1 MKSFIQKLAK
11 IHPVPPESSPKDP
24 SPLSP
29 QPNSSN
35 SGQRSP
41 SPQLVKKLSLQTQSF
56 SPRPILKNQRKSY
69 VNSKQK
75 SLHSDSERESMIGVT
90 EKQDTQRRKT
100 YKITKVVPENKSRRE
115 SEEMDPNL
123 KKALKRKE
131 KMAELNNF
139 EVKFNET
146 KLADK
151 IRKRSIRRS
160 NTFFINEENNRARL
174 RNISVLQ
181 KLQRPSDGVLLD
193 KEKKEETIE
202 DPFFHDDN
210 QLHKDRNLSN
220 VNGVNFSE
228 GVISNI
234 TVNNTNKSIQKIVPS
249 NLNLNLVSSSKKGRT
264 RKQRTNYRLR
274 FDEKYSKIKYI
285 IFPDDPFRAKW
296 DLVILV

>member
-1 MKSFIQKLAK
+1 MKSFLQKLAK
-11 IHPVPPESSPKDP
+11 IHPAPPLSPPKDP
-24 SPLSP
+24 PPQSP
-29 QPNSSN
+29 QLN
-35 SGQRSP
+35 SGQLSSSP
-41 SPQLVKKLSLQTQSF
+41 PLSKKLSLQSQSF

-75 SLHSDSERESMIGVT
+75 SLHSDSERESMIGIT

-100 YKITKVVPENKSRRE
+100 YKISKVVPENKSRRE
-115 SEEMDPNL
+115 SEEMDPAL
-123 KKALKRKE
+123 KKVIKRKE

-151 IRKRSIRRS
+151 IRKRSMRRS
-160 NTFFINEENNRARL
+160 NTFFINEENNKTRL
-174 RNISVLQ
+174 RNISALQ
-181 KLQRPSDGVLLD
+181 KLQRPSDGILLD
-193 KEKKEETIE
+193 KEKKEETME

-210 QLHKDRNLSN
+210 QLNKDRNLSN

-234 TVNNTNKSIQKIVPS
+234 TGNATIKSNQKVVPS

-285 IFPDDPFRAKW
+285 IFPDDPFRTKW
-296 DLVILV
+296 DLVILL